1 MKIDMKYSSLSAVLI
16 SIVILFSLLSCMK
29 RPPVR
34 IGDVSR
40 IAYADV
46 TRINVPA
53 DIEVESV
60 DGHRVKSLAD
70 YILSTIE
77 EIHVAPGEHEIVVRY
92 STFWEYDKRRREEI
106 KSKKI
111 ALKFNA
117 ERGGLYMLTHPELDD
132 MREAKKFA
140 ENPDIWIAKVGK
152 FSDKENEG
160 TRASRSVEMSESRR
174 YTEPEKPPI
183 IERDTSLMIPEK
195 KNEISKSAHKTQVE
209 KSSTMKEDTALKE
222 EWYSLSEEE
231 KEEFRKWL
239 EWNNMSEEE
248 KEKFREWTNKSD
260 KE

>member
-1 MKIDMKYSSLSAVLI
+1 MKYRSLFAVLI
-16 SIVILFSLLSCMK
+16 SIGILFSLLSCMK

-34 IGDVSR
+34 IGDVAR
-40 IAYADV
+40 IPSVDV
-46 TRINVPA
+46 VRISVPA
-53 DIEVESV
+53 DIEVGSV
-60 DGHRVKSLAD
+60 DGQRVKSIAD
-70 YILSTIE
+70 SILSTIE

-92 STFWEYDKRRREEI
+92 STYWAYDKRRHEEI

-111 ALKFNA
+111 ALKFYA

-140 ENPDIWIAKVGK
+140 ENPDIWIEKVGK

-160 TRASRSVEMSESRR
+160 TRVSGSVEMSESRR

-183 IERDTSLMIPEK
+183 ME
-195 KNEISKSAHKTQVE
+195 
-209 KSSTMKEDTALKE
+209 EDTALKE

-239 EWNNMSEEE
+239 KWNNMSEEE

>member
-1 MKIDMKYSSLSAVLI
+1 MKYRSLFAVLI
-16 SIVILFSLLSCMK
+16 SIGILFSLLSCMK
-29 RPPVR
+29 RKPIRIYDESKIASTEAARISVPV
-34 IGDVSR
+34 
-40 IAYADV
+40 
-46 TRINVPA
+46 

-60 DGHRVKSLAD
+60 DGRRVKSPVD
-70 YILSTIE
+70 YILSSVE
-77 EIHVAPGEHEIVVRY
+77 EIHVAPGKHEIVVRY
-92 STFWEYDKRRREEI
+92 STFWAYDKRKHEEI

-117 ERGGLYMLTHPELDD
+117 ERGGLYILTHPELDD
-132 MREAKKFA
+132 VREAKKFA

-152 FSDKENEG
+152 FSDKENED
-160 TRASRSVEMSESRR
+160 TRVSRSVEMSDSKR

-183 IERDTSLMIPEK
+183 MER
-195 KNEISKSAHKTQVE
+195 
-209 KSSTMKEDTALKE
+209 DTALKE

-248 KEKFREWTNKSD
+248 KEKFREWKNKRD